1 MAKESLKRLRH
12 TKLVRD
18 YVKENN
24 SMMLDIKN
32 MSDEDKLFNFMSGLQ
47 GWAQTEL
54 RRQGV
59 RDLPTVMAAANC
71 LVDYKMGGAIS
82 TMQKQKLE
90 GGKKAKAEG
99 KTSKKL
105 GWKKHNKKTV
115 VRGKLVENT
124 TKFVQQTT

>member
-1 MAKESLKRLRH
+1 
-12 TKLVRD
+12 
-18 YVKENN
+18 
-24 SMMLDIKN
+24 
-32 MSDEDKLFNFMSGLQ
+32 
-47 GWAQTEL
+47 
-54 RRQGV
+54 
-59 RDLPTVMAAANC
+59 MAAANC

-124 TKFVQQTT
+124 TKFVQQTTWMARCFIYNGPYRARDCPKREKLSTLVTADDKGESDSETPPRVNPLQLLNVIHGEAPI